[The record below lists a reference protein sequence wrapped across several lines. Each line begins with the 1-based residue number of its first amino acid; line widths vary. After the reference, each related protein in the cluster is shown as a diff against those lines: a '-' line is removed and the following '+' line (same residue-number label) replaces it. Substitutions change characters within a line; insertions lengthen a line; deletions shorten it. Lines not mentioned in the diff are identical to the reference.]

1 MVGAGPTGV
10 EMAGQI
16 AELAKDTLRGDFR
29 EIDTRSA
36 RILLVEAGPRVLA
49 GFAPS
54 LSEKAARLLE
64 ELGVTPLVDRPVV
77 GIDEHGVDVES
88 PDGDERADRRPHGH
102 LGGRRHGVVARLP
115 ARRESRTPKS
125 TASAGS
131 PSSRT

>member
-29 EIDTRSA
+29 EIDTGTA

-54 LSEKAARLLE
+54 LSDKAARLLE

-77 GIDEHGVDVES
+77 GIDEHGVDVGKSDGES
-88 PDGDERADRRPHGH
+88 ERIDARTVIWAAGVTR
-102 LGGRRHGVVARLP
+102 VVARLP
-115 ARRESRTPKS
+115 ARRESRTPRS
-125 TASAGS
+125 TASAS
-131 PSSRT
+131 